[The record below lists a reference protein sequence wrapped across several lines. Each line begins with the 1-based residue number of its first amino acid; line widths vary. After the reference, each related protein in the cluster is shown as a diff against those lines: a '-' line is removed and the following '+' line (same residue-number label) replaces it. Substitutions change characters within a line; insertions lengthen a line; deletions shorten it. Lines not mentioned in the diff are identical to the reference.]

1 MANFDNSCWHY
12 DFLFTI
18 WGYQHT
24 AFDPNIKCAGHI
36 RGTEQKADGL
46 ENIST
51 VPILVV
57 HFMQSLRQFE
67 DN

>member
-1 MANFDNSCWHY
+1 MTNFHNHCQNY
-12 DFLFTI
+12 DFFFIIL
-18 WGYQHT
+18 GYRHT
-24 AFDPNIKCAGHI
+24 AFVLNVKCARHI

-51 VPILVV
+51 VPNLVV